1 MGVKS
6 TVQLT
11 RQEALEKYADLK
23 MRAPDVRR
31 RLKAEAMGMDKRE
44 LEDELMELNDAAAGG
59 EGYENYTI
67 TDE

>member
-11 RQEALEKYADLK
+11 RQEAIEKYADLK
-23 MRAPDVRR
+23 GKSKRR
-31 RLKAEAMGMDKRE
+31 KYEAQATSMDRRE
-44 LEDELMELNDAAAGG
+44 LEDKLMELNDAAAGG

-67 TDE
+67 TDD